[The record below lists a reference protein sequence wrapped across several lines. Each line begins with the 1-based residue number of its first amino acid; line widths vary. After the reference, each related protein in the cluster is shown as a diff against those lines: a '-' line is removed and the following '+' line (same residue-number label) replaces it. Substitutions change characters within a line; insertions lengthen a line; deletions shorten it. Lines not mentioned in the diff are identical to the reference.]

1 MHINWTTSVPFPR
14 YENPKLQEDL
24 RRRISEATD
33 DDLLAAYLHWTEAR
47 VATEWSCVASVLGDM
62 VQREQDHLQA
72 LRRPLG
78 SLFSIKYLSAH
89 HALHS
94 ALLQA
99 DDDSTTAAR
108 EAHNILEQLRKQT
121 TDDLPA
127 RYKGRTDQEQVP
139 VERVGFLMDRLPRI
153 EEDFRSALR
162 QHRNAMHD
170 VALREQDLKAFI
182 ASDDSIA
189 LEDIHTLSPSMFEQT
204 VAALARR
211 DGHTI
216 IRSGGGSRDLG
227 ADVITRAPD
236 GSRVVLQCKHRHGGY
251 GKVGSPDMQTLNGTA
266 RPEHKADIVVA
277 VTNGT
282 FTKPASDFARNHDIN
297 LMDWTRLRRWA
308 TWGEPLLSVLGL
320 SDAEQRDSGT
330 CWWSPA

>member
-1 MHINWTTSVPFPR
+1 MHINWATTVPFPK
-14 YENPKLQEDL
+14 YQNPELQEDL

-33 DDLLAAYLHWTEAR
+33 DDLLAAYLHWTEGR
-47 VATEWSCVASVLGDM
+47 VAAEWFHVASTLEDM
-62 VQREQDHLQA
+62 VEREQDHLEA
-72 LRRPLG
+72 LHRPLG

-89 HALHS
+89 S
-94 ALLQA
+94 ALQSALRQA
-99 DDDSTTAAR
+99 DNDSTAAAR
-108 EAHNILEQLRKQT
+108 EAHSILDQLRKQT
-121 TDDLPA
+121 TDDLLV
-127 RYKGRTDQEQVP
+127 RYKGQKGQEQTP
-139 VERVGFLMDRLPRI
+139 AERLGLFMDQLTRI
-153 EEDFRSALR
+153 ENDLHSALR

-189 LEDIHTLSPSMFEQT
+189 LEDIHALTPAMFEQT

-216 IRSGGGSRDLG
+216 LRSGGGSRDLG

-236 GSRVVLQCKHRHGGY
+236 GSRVVLQCKHRQGGR
-251 GKVGSPDMQTLNGTA
+251 GKVGSPDIQTLNGTA

-282 FTKPASDFARNHDIN
+282 FTKPASDFARNHDIS
-297 LMDWTRLRRWA
+297 LLDWTRLRRWA
-308 TWGEPLLSVLGL
+308 TWGEPLLSVLGV
-320 SDAEQRDSGT
+320 SDAEQKDSGT